1 MKMKCLYCNGEL
13 NVTQSVFHADRK
25 GIHLTIDR
33 LKGYKCEKC
42 GEILV
47 ATPEMNLIQ
56 KTLSELEEAIEKQ
69 VA

>member
-1 MKMKCLYCNGEL
+1 MKCLYCKGEL
-13 NVTQSVFHADRK
+13 KVTQDVFHADRK

-33 LKGYKCEKC
+33 LKVYKCENC

-47 ATPEMNLIQ
+47 ASPEVDLIQ
-56 KTLSELEEAIEKQ
+56 KTLIELEEAIEKQ

>member
-1 MKMKCLYCNGEL
+1 MKCLYCNGHLKPSEE
-13 NVTQSVFHADRK
+13 VYHADRK

-33 LKGYKCEKC
+33 LKVYKCDKC

-47 ATPEMNLIQ
+47 GTQEIKLIQ
-56 KTLSELEEAIEKQ
+56 NTLSNLEQNLVYK